1 LQETVTIKESKAKH
15 TPMDALKYKTIIKDG
30 QLNLPPLD
38 LPEGTV
44 VEAILL
50 IQEPTEI
57 DETDY
62 LLSTE
67 ANRQHLKEAI
77 ESLKNPDNYI
87 YVDPGKL

>member
-1 LQETVTIKESKAKH
+1 
-15 TPMDALKYKTIIKDG
+15 MNALKYKTIIKDG
-30 QLNLPPLD
+30 QLDLPSLD

-50 IQEPTEI
+50 IQEPTEM

-67 ANRQHLKEAI
+67 ANRQNLKEAL
-77 ESLKNPDNYI
+77 ESLKNSDNYI
-87 YVDPGKL
+87 YVDPAKL

>member
-1 LQETVTIKESKAKH
+1 MNT
-15 TPMDALKYKTIIKDG
+15 LKYKTTIKDG
-30 QLNLPPLD
+30 QLDLPPLD

-50 IQEPTEI
+50 IKESSET

-67 ANRQHLKEAI
+67 ANRQHLKEAL
-77 ESLKNPDNYI
+77 ESLKNSENYI
-87 YVDPGKL
+87 YVDPTKL

>member
-1 LQETVTIKESKAKH
+1 
-15 TPMDALKYKTIIKDG
+15 MNALKYQTIVKNG
-30 QLNLPPLD
+30 QLNLPTLD

-50 IQEPTEI
+50 IKESTEI

-87 YVDPGKL
+87 YVDPAKL

>member
-1 LQETVTIKESKAKH
+1 
-15 TPMDALKYKTIIKDG
+15 MNALKYKATVKNG
-30 QLNLPPLD
+30 QLNLPTLD

-50 IQEPTEI
+50 IQESTEM

-62 LLSTE
+62 LLSTS
-67 ANRQHLKEAI
+67 ANRQHLQEAI

-87 YVDPGKL
+87 YVDLAKL

>member
-1 LQETVTIKESKAKH
+1 
-15 TPMDALKYKTIIKDG
+15 MNALKYQTIIKNG
-30 QLNLPPLD
+30 QLELPPLN

-50 IQEPTEI
+50 IQEPDPM

-67 ANRQHLKEAI
+67 ANRQHLKEAV
-77 ESLKNPDNYI
+77 ELLRNPDNYI
-87 YVDPGKL
+87 YVDPAQL

>member
-1 LQETVTIKESKAKH
+1 
-15 TPMDALKYKTIIKDG
+15 MNALKYQTIVKDG
-30 QLNLPPLD
+30 QLNLPTLN

-50 IQEPTEI
+50 IQESTEEM

-67 ANRQHLKEAI
+67 ANSQHLEEAI

-87 YVDPGKL
+87 YVDPAKL

>member
-1 LQETVTIKESKAKH
+1 
-15 TPMDALKYKTIIKDG
+15 MDTLKYKTTNKNGKLD
-30 QLNLPPLD
+30 LPSLD

-50 IQEPTEI
+50 IGKSTET

-67 ANRQHLKEAI
+67 ANRHHLKEAV
-77 ESLKNPDNYI
+77 ESLKHPENYI
-87 YVDPGKL
+87 YVDILSNPIASNH

>member
-1 LQETVTIKESKAKH
+1 
-15 TPMDALKYKTIIKDG
+15 MNALKYQTIIKNG
-30 QLNLPPLD
+30 QLNLPTLD

-50 IQEPTEI
+50 IQKSTEM

-62 LLSTE
+62 LLSTS
-67 ANRQHLKEAI
+67 ANRQHLQEAI

-87 YVDPGKL
+87 YVDSAKL

>member
-1 LQETVTIKESKAKH
+1 
-15 TPMDALKYKTIIKDG
+15 MNALKYQTIIKDSK
-30 QLNLPPLD
+30 LDLPPLD

-50 IQEPTEI
+50 IQKPTEM

-67 ANRQHLKEAI
+67 ANHQHLKEAI

-87 YVDPGKL
+87 YVDPAQL

>member
-1 LQETVTIKESKAKH
+1 MNAR
-15 TPMDALKYKTIIKDG
+15 KYQTIIKNG
-30 QLNLPPLD
+30 QLDLPPLD

-50 IQEPTEI
+50 IHEPTEI

-67 ANRQHLKEAI
+67 ANRQHLKEAL

-87 YVDPGKL
+87 YIDPAKL

>member
-1 LQETVTIKESKAKH
+1 MNTLKYQTTIKN
-15 TPMDALKYKTIIKDG
+15 G

-44 VEAILL
+44 VEVILL
-50 IQEPTEI
+50 IKESAQT

-67 ANRQHLKEAI
+67 ANRQHLKEAV
-77 ESLKNPDNYI
+77 ELLKNPDNYI
-87 YVDPGKL
+87 YVDAAKL